1 MKTALLLAL
10 LGTGLLLGPGTPAAT
25 AGETATT
32 PQSPTRVVILGTAAG
47 RTSWRGTKVGGT
59 STAISIHGSVYV
71 VDFGHGW
78 EDRYFQAGLAAPL
91 GKPETVGLQTLRA
104 GFITHMHADHVVD
117 YPRLLLFGATDGL
130 TKRKTPVEIYGPGR
144 SVKVLEHSKA
154 KPGSLVNPDNLAPGT
169 VDMTEMLWR
178 AFASD
183 INDNMIDSGMPPPQ
197 TYIQPHDIEIPKA
210 LNASPDNVTPPMKPI
225 AVYKDENVTVTA
237 TLVDHRP
244 MFPAF
249 AYRFDTADGSVTI
262 SGDTNKNDNLIALA
276 KGSDVLIHEVM
287 DKNWAINLFPAKRS
301 PDQEAK
307 LGHLLRAHTPT
318 EDIGPIAQAAGVKM
332 VVLTHFGPPNLPDE
346 QWLKNMHGFDGLVKL
361 GKPLM
366 SIGLPLTK

>member
-1 MKTALLLAL
+1 MTKAIITAVLTAAALLSAI
-10 LGTGLLLGPGTPAAT
+10 PKSASAA
-25 AGETATT
+25 ETATT
-32 PQSPTRVVILGTAAG
+32 AASGTRVVILGIAAG
-47 RTSWRGTKVGGT
+47 RTSWRGLPVGGT
-59 STAISIHGSVYV
+59 STAISVNGNVYV

-78 EDRYFQAGLAAPL
+78 MDRYFQAGLGAPL
-91 GKPETVGLQTLRA
+91 GKPEMAALQTMRA

-117 YPRLLLFGATDGL
+117 YPRLLLFGASDGL
-130 TKRKTPVEIYGPGR
+130 TKRQTPVAIYGPGR
-144 SVKVLEHSKA
+144 SIKMLEHSKA
-154 KPGSLVNPDNLAPGT
+154 KPENLVNPGNLAPGT
-169 VDMTEMLWR
+169 VDMTQLLWR

-197 TYIQPHDIEIPKA
+197 TYIQPHDIEIPKE

-249 AYRFDTADGSVTI
+249 AYRFDTKDGSVTI

-276 KGSDVLIHEVM
+276 KGSDILVHEVL
-287 DKNWAINLFPAKRS
+287 DTKWAINLFPAKRS

-307 LGHLLRAHTPT
+307 LGHLLRAHTAT

-332 VVLTHFGPPNLPDE
+332 LVLTHFSPPNLPDE
-346 QWLKNMHGFDGLVKL
+346 RWTKNIHGYSGPVKI

-366 SIGLPLTK
+366 SIALPLAK